1 MSLQDIRQHE
11 HTDEAKASAALP
23 VLNRDSF
30 PRVLRLNNNR
40 MFFTARNKNLPC
52 HTTYRVYWTT
62 HVLSG
67 AESFQ
72 SFKNKI
78 CSPGLSTCTTVTD
91 SFSLCRTLASA
102 QESKRVSR
110 LQIKLSQQKERLGG
124 RLQEAANSIRGL
136 ELNCSP

>member
-30 PRVLRLNNNR
+30 PRALKLNNNR
-40 MFFTARNKNLPC
+40 IFFTARKKIC
-52 HTTYRVYWTT
+52 RITQTYKVYWTT

-72 SFKNKI
+72 SFKNK
-78 CSPGLSTCTTVTD
+78 
-91 SFSLCRTLASA
+91 SA
-102 QESKRVSR
+102 LLVCPHAQPLRIPQELKEELKTSWRV
-110 LQIKLSQQKERLGG
+110 
-124 RLQEAANSIRGL
+124 
-136 ELNCSP
+136 